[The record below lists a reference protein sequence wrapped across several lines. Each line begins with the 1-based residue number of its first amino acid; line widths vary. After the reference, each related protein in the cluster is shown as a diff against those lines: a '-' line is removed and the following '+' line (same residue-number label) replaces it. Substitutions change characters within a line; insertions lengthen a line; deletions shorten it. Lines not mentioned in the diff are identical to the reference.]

1 MADTSNESENVGRA
15 RHAPGLVLNLWERAR
30 TVSRPV
36 GGYDAASERDEP
48 GSGHKV
54 VALGR
59 AVVTRVLGK
68 PAERP
73 DTREE
78 VVEPVEIPV
87 LPQPKKPGLH
97 GIFISFLLFV
107 AIPALATSVYY
118 YLFASDQYTSE
129 FRFSV
134 MQGNAVLPGA
144 PASSVASAPT
154 GGTSAGVGG
163 LASLLGTTAGG
174 ASSQNFLVV
183 DYLTSK
189 QALRD
194 LQNRIDIRAMFSRS
208 DIGWWERFNAK
219 DRSDQEFAKY
229 LQGFI
234 YANYDQIT
242 NLAIVTVRAFSA
254 ADAEL
259 IATTMRKQAEAL
271 VNNINDRANRDAIAS
286 AEKEDA
292 RWEEAL
298 KKANYELAKYRYGK
312 NLINPYSGDVSTNVQ
327 VAQGLLTTLVNL
339 KTQLSSAL
347 NQDANETSP
356 TVRNLRAQI
365 KATSEELKKMQ
376 VDAGG
381 LAEVVAKYDSLVFDQ
396 QYAQT
401 MVSQTRAALALARA
415 NAAVQHL
422 YIEPYVT
429 PEFPDKPN
437 YPNRPLAILLTVA
450 AIFGFWFAGVMIYLA
465 IKDHTA

>member
-1 MADTSNESENVGRA
+1 MNLGDRA
-15 RHAPGLVLNLWERAR
+15 RAMPG
-30 TVSRPV
+30 
-36 GGYDAASERDEP
+36 RDSSAGDP
-48 GSGHKV
+48 GDQRQYAGSGQTV

-59 AVVTRVLGK
+59 AVVSRVLGK
-68 PAERP
+68 PAEKPESAEPAVRP
-73 DTREE
+73 AEPA
-78 VVEPVEIPV
+78 VLPVELPG
-87 LPQPKKPGLH
+87 LPQLKAWRLH
-97 GIFISFLLFV
+97 GIFISFLLLV
-107 AIPALATSVYY
+107 AIPALATTIYY
-118 YLFASDQYTSE
+118 YAFASDQYTSE

-134 MQGNAVLPGA
+134 MQGNAVLPGMPATSVGSSSTGASPA
-144 PASSVASAPT
+144 P
-154 GGTSAGVGG
+154 GG
-163 LASLLGTTAGG
+163 LASLLGATAGG
-174 ASSQNFLVV
+174 TSSQNFLVV

-194 LQNRIDIRAMFSRS
+194 LQTRINIREMFTRS
-208 DIGWWERFNAK
+208 SIGWWDRFGAD

-229 LQGFI
+229 LQKFI

-242 NLAIVTVRAFSA
+242 NLAVVNVRAFTA

-259 IATTMRKQAEAL
+259 IAQTMRKQAETL

-292 RWEEAL
+292 RWEESL
-298 KKANYELAKYRYGK
+298 RKATYELAKYRYGK
-312 NLINPYSGDVSTNVQ
+312 NLINPYSGDVSSNVQ
-327 VAQGLLTTLVNL
+327 VAQGLLTNLVNL
-339 KTQLSSAL
+339 KTQLASAM
-347 NQDANETSP
+347 NQDASENSP
-356 TVRNLRAQI
+356 TVRNLKAQI
-365 KATSEELKKMQ
+365 KAASDELKKIQ
-376 VDAGG
+376 GDAGA
-381 LAEVVAKYDSLVFDQ
+381 LADVVAKYDTLVFDQ

-429 PEFPDKPN
+429 PEYPDRPS
-437 YPNRPLAILLTVA
+437 YPNRPVAILLAIA